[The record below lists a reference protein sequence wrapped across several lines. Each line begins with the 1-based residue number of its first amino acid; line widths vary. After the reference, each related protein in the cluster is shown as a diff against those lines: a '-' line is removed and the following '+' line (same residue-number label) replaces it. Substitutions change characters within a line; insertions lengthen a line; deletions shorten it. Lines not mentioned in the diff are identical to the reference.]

1 MANFPPKFKQTTLQI
16 LIRQLLLRTMNQTT
30 HQYYKTQTRN
40 KPSASV
46 IRMSTIRQSYGE
58 SSSMVCQDT
67 ISHVYT
73 IHIIFTNKTPVWWCS
88 CALEAITQCCN
99 NCLHIL
105 KVSKVTAIYSNTSEP
120 DQMNLLLTL
129 LDTTS
134 CQKDNF

>member
-1 MANFPPKFKQTTLQI
+1 MVNSKSKFKQATFQI
-16 LIRQLLLRTMNQTT
+16 LIRQLLFRTMNQTT

-46 IRMSTIRQSYGE
+46 IRMSAIRQSYGK

-67 ISHVYT
+67 VSHVYT
-73 IHIIFTNKTPVWWCS
+73 IHIIFTNKTSVWWCS
-88 CALEAITQCCN
+88 CALEAITQCRK
-99 NCLHIL
+99 NCLQIL
-105 KVSKVTAIYSNTSEP
+105 EGNNLTAIYSNTSEP

-134 CQKDNF
+134 CQKDHF